1 MLNWLDKLP
10 QGILGIGEARYA
22 RELRTAFR
30 LGCNI
35 VVLDAR
41 DDEWATLEALHS
53 RERRIDV
60 WWLGDATS
68 RLMLLLADLMTRG
81 EPWSEAKIR
90 LLAPRDEQESE
101 FIMEV
106 LRKTLQEVRI
116 EAEPRVVERAET
128 DAFVELSEDSSLVF
142 VPFRL
147 KGSKLT
153 GPFGSTPEE
162 TLDRL
167 PIVAMVLAG
176 EDIDLDA
183 EPEEGKAGEIAAAL
197 DALADA
203 ESKVRDAQKEAD
215 KFAKAA

>member
-1 MLNWLDKLP
+1 
-10 QGILGIGEARYA
+10 
-22 RELRTAFR
+22 
-30 LGCNI
+30 
-35 VVLDAR
+35 
-41 DDEWATLEALHS
+41 
-53 RERRIDV
+53 
-60 WWLGDATS
+60 
-68 RLMLLLADLMTRG
+68 LA
-81 EPWSEAKIR
+81 AQ
-90 LLAPRDEQESE
+90 DEQESE

-147 KGSKLT
+147 KGNKLI
-153 GPFGSTPEE
+153 GPFGSTPEK

-183 EPEEGKAGEIAAAL
+183 EPEEGKAGEIATAL

-203 ESKVRDAQKEAD
+203 ESKARDAQKEAD
-215 KFAKAA
+215 KFAKAAEESLQDLESSIASGKGEEIMPRVQAALETREEADKAARRAAKAAAKLEDARREAQKCGAKPDGDKAKPAEASQEANPKKDSIVPES